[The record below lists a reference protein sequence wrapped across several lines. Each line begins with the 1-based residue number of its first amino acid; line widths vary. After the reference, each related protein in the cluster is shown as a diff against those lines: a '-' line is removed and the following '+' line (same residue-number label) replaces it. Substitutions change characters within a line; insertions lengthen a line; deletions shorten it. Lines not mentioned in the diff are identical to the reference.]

1 MRWREDLAN
10 RYLENGFCQ
19 IYFLRDVYIIEM
31 SFTHTTVGSLQTIT
45 LTGDLSD
52 ALGDVLTMIGFDAA
66 QHNLKI
72 LGGGHTWHN
81 FVWDT
86 SLEPSSMHIEN
97 ITFLST
103 LDAYCLRTNN
113 IKLTMKDVV
122 IDGYSGGEGR
132 WLEKVGG
139 ALRLQNGDYT
149 GLGHSAANPTLKNV
163 RVRNCLRGIR
173 PQDCKGL
180 YALDCHI
187 EKGQG
192 ASYAISDNGFYFAPG
207 SAGGCQDCTF
217 DSCTAELVG
226 QAAFQSIGGMRNKY
240 LNCSMDGSLGAAAS
254 IYGPLGDITFEK
266 CTFVNANYK
275 QSPEVTPFQGGVDNF
290 NDAAIG
296 LSGYDQASDAKV
308 IVKECTFVNGEG
320 RVSHHSNAHGKLIFL
335 DNTIDLA
342 GFPDG
347 MGSVP
352 TDLVL
357 TGANPAQSPRLT
369 PYVDPGATSSSLT
382 VSVEGSVDHT
392 TIGSYT
398 LIYSVSSADA
408 GVDIL
413 QKSRTVEIIH
423 IVQRDDSV
431 TLFASDGFSIILK
444 SLSKDLAKIRYS
456 QVGVLDGFTQV
467 PASGVS
473 HSLKSLANKEYFI
486 NIEFADGD
494 TETRKLWPTIVPSAP
509 TFKIDYIAPNEGE
522 PFDGADQIHSS
533 PIVGGDEKLIIRK
546 DSIESALRLGDR
558 PADDSSVAVMAVT
571 SYDVFLS
578 DGSSL
583 LVKSITAAEL
593 AAGDIEIPAPNYVE
607 YEGTVL
613 AYSALGQSLASES
626 FIAKATNYMNKADPV
641 VAISQTAANWSSGIP
656 VHENNDR
663 KYTFAIRIPYPA
675 DILSHLTD
683 DSMIQGVLTD
693 EIGNSQDYLGK
704 YLLVRVYDAYDEN
717 PNPKYCYYYDHE
729 KETYR
734 YDYEVLVRMADY
746 LAMPDGFEVRV
757 AGLQLGEVCSFTVS
771 WANKFGE
778 GPKSDA
784 SAKFLNMDPSAWVPK
799 TLTATNLYA
808 DRVNYPVLMESDKT
822 RYQSGT
828 SILYSSIFKTTMH
841 LQRPEGFTMMSK
853 GLDESLVLDKASG
866 VPIFW
871 PDRNADW
878 HKNTFWYYETYF
890 NSSRNNGYFAG
901 SEGNMAALATI
912 VSEASVVDGEFTPG
926 VAKIRVSAK
935 EQIPDETSDIKWIF
949 PDDERVLTDRFV
961 DVLGV
966 PSAQEDVE
974 WTLTTSNSYTST
986 ERPAEVIQEFSENG
1000 GELVVKMLGHQQTA
1014 YGLSASA
1021 KVTIA
1026 GQEFEVE
1033 NIYEDQQFTLTGL
1046 TNGQQ
1051 YDDLTIRVTRDYTL
1065 SLGEDSAT
1073 DLIDITGL
1081 TQESSVVRNRYG
1093 IVNGVDRTYYIPK
1106 SAEAIAADNHSDTY
1120 TSPSPFTRPSDM
1132 LYALFSNPGDNQAT
1146 LTFKAGVSTG
1156 GRPLKEVVVYT
1167 YKKHDSDP
1175 TAEPEFLSVSLF
1187 MSNTYDLTSF
1197 VTHLMEFSSKNG
1209 SNIYVE
1215 VFSSNNSNPDSN
1227 SLPILSNIIVP
1238 YGNPSLSVTVAGKVV
1253 TATIQ
1258 LNGRQTESMYAFAI
1272 DRNPGP
1278 GENFLLQSNPDL
1290 PAIGVL
1296 GERLGQVNKATI
1308 VRHFDFSTFSHDVSK
1323 YFVLPTF
1330 EAGSVEPATN
1340 LQQL

>member
-10 RYLENGFCQ
+10 RYLEHRFRQ
-19 IYFLRDVYIIEM
+19 IYFLRDVYIIKM
-31 SFTHTTVGSLQTIT
+31 SSYTHTTVGSLKTIT

-52 ALGDVLTMIGFDAA
+52 ALGDVLTAIGFDAA
-66 QHNLKI
+66 QHNLHI

-81 FVWDT
+81 FVWDK

-132 WLEKVGG
+132 WLEKAGG

-149 GLGHSAANPTLKNV
+149 GLGHSADTPTLKNV
-163 RVRNCLRGIR
+163 RVRNCCRGIR

-187 EKGQG
+187 EKGDG
-192 ASYAISDNGFYFAPG
+192 ASYSISDNGFYFAPNA
-207 SAGGCQDCTF
+207 AGGCQDCTF

-266 CTFVNANYK
+266 CTFVNANK
-275 QSPEVTPFQGGVDNF
+275 KVDPEKTPFLGNTDNF
-290 NDAAIG
+290 NDAAVG

-308 IVKECTFVNGEG
+308 IVKECTFVNGDG

-369 PYVDPGATSSSLT
+369 AFVDPGATSSLN

-392 TIGSYT
+392 IIGSYT
-398 LIYSVSSADA
+398 LTYAVSSANA

-413 QKSRTVEIIH
+413 QKTRTVKIIH

-431 TLFASDGFSIILK
+431 ALLAADGFSIELK
-444 SLSKDLAKIRYS
+444 SLSKNLAKIRYS
-456 QVGVLDGFTQV
+456 QVGVLDGFTQEI
-467 PASGVS
+467 ASGFT

-486 NIEFADGD
+486 NVEFTDA
-494 TETRKLWPTIVPSAP
+494 TSETQKLWPTIVPSAP
-509 TFKIDYIAPNEGE
+509 TFKIDYVAPNEGA

-571 SYDVFLS
+571 SFDVFLS

-593 AAGDIEIPAPNYVE
+593 AAGDIEITAPNYVE

-641 VAISQTAANWSSGIP
+641 VAISQTAATWSSGIT
-656 VHENNDR
+656 VAGGIDR
-663 KYTFAIRIPYPA
+663 KTTLAIRIPYPA

-683 DSMIQGVLTD
+683 DSMIQGENTD
-693 EIGNSQDYLGK
+693 EYNHYYYGK
-704 YLLVRVYDAYDEN
+704 YLLVRVYDANDQE
-717 PNPKYCYYYDHE
+717 KYCFYYDHE
-729 KETYR
+729 KSTTR
-734 YDYEVLVRMADY
+734 YSKGIFVRLADY
-746 LAMPDGFEVRV
+746 HAMPDGVEVRV
-757 AGLQLGEVCSFTVS
+757 AGLQLGEVCQFKVS

-799 TLTATNLYA
+799 TLTAMDLYA
-808 DRVNYPVLMESDKT
+808 DNANYPVLIETDKP
-822 RYQSGT
+822 RHAAAD
-828 SILYSSIFKTTMH
+828 SILDSSIFRTSID
-841 LQRPEGFTMMSK
+841 LRRPEGFTMMSK
-853 GLDESLVLDKASG
+853 GLDTSLVLDAVSG
-866 VPIFW
+866 VPIYW
-871 PDRNADW
+871 PDGNSKQW
-878 HKNTFWYYETYF
+878 EKTFWYYETYYR
-890 NSSRNNGYFAG
+890 SSKNNGYFPN
-901 SEGNMAALATI
+901 SDVEEYMTAAATI
-912 VSEASVVDGEFTPG
+912 VSEASVVDGVYTPG

-935 EQIPDETSDIKWIF
+935 EQIPVETSDIKWIF

-961 DVLGV
+961 DLLGV

-974 WTLTTSNSYTST
+974 WTKNTSNNYVTT

-1000 GELVVKMLGHQQTA
+1000 GELIVSMLGHKQTA

-1021 KVTIA
+1021 TVSIA
-1026 GQEFEVE
+1026 GQEFQVD
-1033 NIYEDQQFTLTGL
+1033 NIYEDQQFTLVGL
-1046 TNGQQ
+1046 DNGVQ

-1065 SLGEDSAT
+1065 SLGEGSAT
-1073 DLIDITGL
+1073 DLIDLTGID
-1081 TQESSVVRNRYG
+1081 QKSDVVRNRYFG
-1093 IVNGVDRTYYIPK
+1093 MIDDIDKTTYIKK
-1106 SAEAIAADNHSDTY
+1106 SAAAIAADHHSDVY
-1120 TSPSPFTRPSDM
+1120 TSPSPFTSPSPLASLVLSD
-1132 LYALFSNPGDNQAT
+1132 PGDKIAKLN
-1146 LTFKAGVSTG
+1146 LTMGVSDG
-1156 GRPLKEVVVYT
+1156 GRPVTRVYLVWK
-1167 YKKHDSDP
+1167 YKDENEIGD
-1175 TAEPEFLSVSLF
+1175 
-1187 MSNTYDLTSF
+1187 
-1197 VTHLMEFSSKNG
+1197 VTFFNAYQYTGDFESQKIVGPFANING
-1209 SNIYVE
+1209 SNLFASGRVD
-1215 VFSSNNSNPDSN
+1215 NNGSLSESVGGASEFIDSN
-1227 SLPILSNIIVP
+1227 VVVP
-1238 YGNPSLSVTVAGKVV
+1238 YGDPSLSVSVAGKIV
-1253 TATIQ
+1253 TATIE

-1308 VRHFDFSTFSHDVSK
+1308 VRHFDFSTFSHAISK

-1330 EAGSVEPATN
+1330 EAGTVAPATN

>member
-1 MRWREDLAN
+1 
-10 RYLENGFCQ
+10 
-19 IYFLRDVYIIEM
+19 M
-31 SFTHTTVGSLQTIT
+31 SSYTHTTVGSLKTIT

-52 ALGDVLTMIGFDAA
+52 ALGDVLTAIGFDAA

-72 LGGGHTWHN
+72 LGGGKTWHN
-81 FVWDT
+81 FVWDI

-103 LDAYCLRTNN
+103 LDAYCLHTNN

-187 EKGQG
+187 EKGEG
-192 ASYAISDNGFYFAPG
+192 ASYAISDNGFYFAPD
-207 SAGGCQDCTF
+207 SLGGCQDCTF

-275 QSPEVTPFQGGVDNF
+275 QTPEVTPFEGGVDNF

-308 IVKECTFVNGEG
+308 IVKECTFVNGQG
-320 RVSHHSNAHGKLIFL
+320 RVSHHSNAHGKLIFI

-352 TDLVL
+352 ENDVL
-357 TGANPAQSPRLT
+357 TIEGANPAQSPRLT
-369 PYVDPGATSSSLT
+369 AFVDPGATSSDPMLL

-398 LIYSVSSADA
+398 LTYAVSSANA

-413 QKSRTVEIIH
+413 QKTRTVEIIH
-423 IVQRDDSV
+423 IVQRDDGV
-431 TLFASDGFSIILK
+431 ALLASDGFTINLK

-467 PASGVS
+467 LASGVS
-473 HSLKSLANKEYFI
+473 HSLKSLTNNKYFI

-494 TETRKLWPTIVPSAP
+494 TETITPWPTIVPSAP

-522 PFDGADQIHSS
+522 PFDGADQNHSS

-571 SYDVFLS
+571 SFDVFLS

-641 VAISQTAANWSSGIP
+641 VAISQTAATWSSGLP
-656 VHENNDR
+656 VHSGIDR
-663 KYTFAIRIPYPA
+663 KTTLAIRIPYPA

-683 DSMIQGVLTD
+683 DSMIQGENTD
-693 EIGNSQDYLGK
+693 EIDNPNYGK
-704 YLLVRVYDAYDEN
+704 YLELKVYDADDQER
-717 PNPKYCYYYDHE
+717 YCYFYDHTRN
-729 KETYR
+729 KLTYR
-734 YDYEVLVRMADY
+734 NIFVRMADY
-746 LAMPDGFEVRV
+746 NAMPDGFEVRV
-757 AGLQLGEVCSFTVS
+757 AGLQLGEVCQFKVS
-771 WANKFGE
+771 WSNKFGE

-784 SAKFLNMDPSAWVPK
+784 SEKFLNMDPSAWVPK
-799 TLTATNLYA
+799 TLTAMKLYA
-808 DRVNYPVLMESDKT
+808 DNANYPVLIESDKA
-822 RYQSGT
+822 RHESAD
-828 SILYSSIFKTTMH
+828 SILDSSIFRTTID
-841 LQRPEGFTMMSK
+841 LRRPEGFTMMSK
-853 GLDESLVLDKASG
+853 GLDTSLVLDAASG
-866 VPIFW
+866 VPIYW
-871 PDRNADW
+871 PDGNSKQW
-878 HKNTFWYYETYF
+878 EKTFWYYETHYR
-890 NSSRNNGYFAG
+890 SSKNNGYFPNADV
-901 SEGNMAALATI
+901 EQYMRAAATI
-912 VSEASVVDGEFTPG
+912 VSEASVVDGVFTPG

-935 EQIPDETSDIKWIF
+935 EQIPWERSWFDNNYIKWRF
-949 PDDERVLTDRFV
+949 PDDETVLTDRFV
-961 DVLGV
+961 DILGV

-974 WTLTTSNSYTST
+974 WTKNTSNNYVTT

-1000 GELVVKMLGHQQTA
+1000 GELIVSMLGHKQTA

-1021 KVTIA
+1021 TVSIA
-1026 GQEFEVE
+1026 GQEFQVD
-1033 NIYEDQQFTLTGL
+1033 NIYEDQQFTLVGL
-1046 TNGQQ
+1046 ENGVQ

-1065 SLGEDSAT
+1065 SLGEGSAT
-1073 DLIDITGL
+1073 DLIDIAGID
-1081 TQESSVVRNRYG
+1081 QKSDVVRNRYFG
-1093 IVNGVDRTYYIPK
+1093 IIDGNDRTTYIRK
-1106 SAEAIAADNHSDTY
+1106 GDAAIAADDHSDVY
-1120 TSPSPFTRPSDM
+1120 TSPSPFTSPSPLTSVLLSSPADQS
-1132 LYALFSNPGDNQAT
+1132 FT
-1146 LTFKAGVSTG
+1146 LDFLLAAENTS
-1156 GRPLKEVVVYT
+1156 GRPLQRILGRIM
-1167 YKKHDSDP
+1167 KKHDSDLAGADDVV
-1175 TAEPEFLSVSLF
+1175 TVREYDDLSV
-1187 MSNTYDLTSF
+1187 T
-1197 VTHLMEFSSKNG
+1197 THTISANGQNG
-1209 SNIYVE
+1209 SNLFAKLQVQ
-1215 VFSSNNSNPDSN
+1215 NNSSTAK
-1227 SLPILSNIIVP
+1227 SAYVVSGIIVP
-1238 YGNPSLSVTVAGKVV
+1238 YGDPSLSVSVAGKIV
-1253 TATIQ
+1253 TATIG

-1308 VRHFDFSTFSHDVSK
+1308 VRHFDFSTFSHAVSK

>member
-1 MRWREDLAN
+1 MPL
-10 RYLENGFCQ
+10 Y
-19 IYFLRDVYIIEM
+19 
-31 SFTHTTVGSLQTIT
+31 THTTVGILKTIT

-52 ALGDVLTMIGFDAA
+52 ALGDVLTAIGFDAA
-66 QHNLKI
+66 QHNLNI
-72 LGGGHTWHN
+72 IGEGHIWHN
-81 FVWDT
+81 FVWDK

-187 EKGQG
+187 EKGEG
-192 ASYAISDNGFYFAPG
+192 AGYAISDNGFYFAPG

-275 QSPEVTPFQGGVDNF
+275 QTPEVTPFQGGVDNF

-308 IVKECTFVNGEG
+308 IVKECTFVNGQG
-320 RVSHHSNAHGKLIFL
+320 RVSHHSNAHGKLIFI

-352 TDLVL
+352 TPTDLVL

-369 PYVDPGATSSSLT
+369 AFVDPGATSSDPMLL

-398 LIYSVSSADA
+398 LTYAVSSGNA

-413 QKSRTVEIIH
+413 QKTRTVKIIH
-423 IVQRDDSV
+423 IVQRDDGIA
-431 TLFASDGFSIILK
+431 LLASDGFSIQLK
-444 SLSKDLAKIRYS
+444 SLSKNMAKIRYS
-456 QVGVLDGFTQV
+456 QVGVLDGFTQEI
-467 PASGVS
+467 ASGFS
-473 HSLKSLANKEYFI
+473 HSLKSLTNKEYFI
-486 NIEFADGD
+486 NVEFTDA
-494 TETRKLWPTIVPSAP
+494 TSETQNIWPTIVPSPP
-509 TFKIDYIAPNEGE
+509 TFKIDYVAPTEGS
-522 PFDGADQIHSS
+522 PYDGADQINSS

-571 SYDVFLS
+571 SFDVFLS

-641 VAISQTAANWSSGIP
+641 VAISQTAATWSSGLP
-656 VHENNDR
+656 VLSGIDR
-663 KYTFAIRIPYPA
+663 KTTLAIRIPYPA

-683 DSMIQGVLTD
+683 DSMIQGENTD
-693 EIGNSQDYLGK
+693 ELSDSYYGK
-704 YLLVRVYDAYDEN
+704 HLLVRVYDANDQE
-717 PNPKYCYYYDHE
+717 KSCYYYDHE
-729 KETYR
+729 KSTTR
-734 YDYEVLVRMADY
+734 YSKGVLVRLADY
-746 LAMPDGFEVRV
+746 TAMPDGFEVRV
-757 AGLQLGEVCSFTVS
+757 AGLQLGEVCQFKVS
-771 WANKFGE
+771 WENKFGE

-784 SAKFLNMDPSAWVPK
+784 SEKFLNMDPSAWVPK
-799 TLTATNLYA
+799 TLTAMKLYA
-808 DRVNYPVLMESDKT
+808 DNANYPVLIESDKA
-822 RYQSGT
+822 RHESAD
-828 SILYSSIFKTTMH
+828 SILDSSIFRTTID
-841 LQRPEGFTMMSK
+841 LRRPEGFTMMSK
-853 GLDESLVLDKASG
+853 GLDTSLVLDAASG
-866 VPIFW
+866 VPIYW
-871 PDRNADW
+871 PDGNSKQW
-878 HKNTFWYYETYF
+878 EKTFWYYETHYR
-890 NSSRNNGYFAG
+890 SSKNNGYFPNADV
-901 SEGNMAALATI
+901 EQYMRAAATI
-912 VSEASVVDGEFTPG
+912 VSEASVVDGVFTPG

-935 EQIPDETSDIKWIF
+935 EQIPWERSWFDNNYIKWRF
-949 PDDERVLTDRFV
+949 PDDETVLTDRFV
-961 DVLGV
+961 DLLGV

-974 WTLTTSNSYTST
+974 WTKNTSNNYVTT

-1000 GELVVKMLGHQQTA
+1000 GELVVSMRGHKQTA

-1021 KVTIA
+1021 KATIA

-1033 NIYEDQQFTLTGL
+1033 NIYEDQQFTLEGL

-1065 SLGEDSAT
+1065 SLGEGSAT
-1073 DLIDITGL
+1073 DLIDIAGID
-1081 TQESSVVRNRYG
+1081 QKSDVVRNRYFG
-1093 IVNGVDRTYYIPK
+1093 IIDGNDRTTYIRK
-1106 SAEAIAADNHSDTY
+1106 GDAAIAADDHSDVY
-1120 TSPSPFTRPSDM
+1120 ISPSPFTSPSP
-1132 LYALFSNPGDNQAT
+1132 LTGIT
-1146 LTFKAGVSTG
+1146 LSSPADESITLDFILAAENAS
-1156 GRPLKEVVVYT
+1156 GRPLQKVLGMIM
-1167 YKKHDSDP
+1167 KKHDSDLAGADDVVTAREYDDLNVTSHVITVSNQNGSNLFAKLQVQNNSSTAKSAYVVSGIIVPFGNP
-1175 TAEPEFLSVSLF
+1175 TLSVST
-1187 MSNTYDLTSF
+1187 N
-1197 VTHLMEFSSKNG
+1197 HQ
-1209 SNIYVE
+1209 I
-1215 VFSSNNSNPDSN
+1215 
-1227 SLPILSNIIVP
+1227 
-1238 YGNPSLSVTVAGKVV
+1238 V
-1253 TATIQ
+1253 TATIE
-1258 LNGRQTESMYAFAI
+1258 LNGRQTESMYVFAI
-1272 DRNPGP
+1272 DPNPGP
-1278 GENFLLQSNPDL
+1278 GETFLLQSSPDL

-1308 VRHFDFSTFSHDVSK
+1308 VRHFDFSTFSHAVSK

-1340 LQQL
+1340 L